1 MGGSA
6 FATIG
11 PFPRLSRALYA
22 VLKARHTASLST
34 VYTQVCTP
42 LEAPEKQDHGDIDFL
57 VYSPENLP
65 SHDTVKE
72 LLGAAHV
79 MPMPGPRTSNYA
91 IPIPEDEF
99 NTQMHVGWYQVD
111 VHVCGSP
118 EEFAGVRFFH
128 SYGDMG
134 MILGLV
140 ARHSGLHLGVHGLK
154 YPHPPNPGIML
165 STDFNAI
172 ADFIGCDMKRYDQG
186 FTTKRALFD
195 WIAKSRFFAPRMFGR
210 GDAEGSKVKQERKMY
225 WEFVAWA
232 RSQPDSDSSDK
243 SPADRQDRIREEAL
257 RHFDKHVTLN
267 VQMDEITARSRLKAA
282 FNGKIV
288 AEWAEMGTHWRG
300 VKMIMDRVREQC
312 GGGDEYVL
320 KMIDNE
326 ENGEK
331 KLIQMVIQ
339 AREDLGLSKANDF
352 VSGN

>member
-6 FATIG
+6 FTTIG

-22 VLKARHTASLST
+22 ALKARHTASLGT

-57 VYSPENLP
+57 VYSPDQARLP
-65 SHDTVKE
+65 SHDTVKD
-72 LLGAAHV
+72 LLGAVHV
-79 MPMPGPRTSNYA
+79 LPMPGPRTSNYA

-99 NTQMHVGWYQVD
+99 NSQMYVGWYQVD
-111 VHVCGSP
+111 VHVCGSL
-118 EEFAGVRFFH
+118 EEFARVRFFH

-154 YPHPPNPGIML
+154 YPNPPNPGIML
-165 STDFNAI
+165 STDFDVI
-172 ADFIGCDMKRYDQG
+172 TDFIGCDMKRYEQG
-186 FTTKRALFD
+186 FSTKRALFE
-195 WIAKSRFFAPRMFGR
+195 WIAKSRFFAPRMFGKS
-210 GDAEGSKVKQERKMY
+210 DADGANRIPSPNDE
-225 WEFVAWA
+225 
-232 RSQPDSDSSDK
+232 
-243 SPADRQDRIREEAL
+243 SPAERQRRIREEAL
-257 RHFDKHVTLN
+257 RHFGKDVVLN
-267 VQMDEITARSRLKAA
+267 VQMSEITARTRLKAA

-312 GGGDEYVL
+312 GGGDEHVMEML
-320 KMIDNE
+320 DNE
-326 ENGEK
+326 ENGEE

-339 AREDLGLSKANDF
+339 AREDLGLRKASDITSEN
-352 VSGN
+352 

>member
-11 PFPRLSRALYA
+11 PFPRLSRALYT

-57 VYSPENLP
+57 VYSPESLP

-72 LLGAAHV
+72 LLGAVHV
-79 MPMPGPRTSNYA
+79 LPMPGPRTSNYA

-118 EEFAGVRFFH
+118 EEFEGVRFFH

-140 ARHSGLHLGVHGLK
+140 ARHSGLHLGIHGLK
-154 YPHPPNPGIML
+154 ALPPNVPC
-165 STDFNAI
+165 FE
-172 ADFIGCDMKRYDQG
+172 
-186 FTTKRALFD
+186 

-210 GDAEGSKVKQERKMY
+210 SDTEGGKVKQERKMY

-232 RSQPDSDSSDK
+232 RSQPDSDSSDE

-257 RHFDKHVTLN
+257 RHFDKHVVLN

-320 KMIDNE
+320 KMLDNE
-326 ENGEK
+326 ENGEE

-339 AREDLGLSKANDF
+339 AREDLGLSKASDF
-352 VSGN
+352 TPGY

>member
-6 FATIG
+6 FTTIG
-11 PFPRLSRALYA
+11 PFPRLSRALYT
-22 VLKARHTASLST
+22 VLKARHTATLGA
-34 VYTQVCTP
+34 VYSQVCTP

-57 VYSPENLP
+57 VYSPEDHLP

-72 LLGAAHV
+72 LLGAVHV

-99 NTQMHVGWYQVD
+99 NTQLHMGWYQVD

-118 EEFAGVRFFH
+118 EEFARVRFFH

-140 ARHSGLHLGVHGLK
+140 ARHSGLHLGMHGLK
-154 YPHPPNPGIML
+154 YPNPPNPGVML

-172 ADFIGCDMKRYDQG
+172 ADFIGWNMTRYEQG
-186 FTTKRALFD
+186 FTTKRALFE
-195 WIAKSRFFAPRMFGR
+195 WIAKSRFFAPKMFSK
-210 GDAEGSKVKQERKMY
+210 GDADGGKVKHERKMY

-232 RSQPDSDSSDK
+232 RSQLVSESNDE
-243 SPADRQDRIREEAL
+243 SPAERQCRIREEAL
-257 RHFDKHVTLN
+257 RHFGKLVVLN
-267 VQMDEITARSRLKAA
+267 VQMGEITARSRLKAA

-312 GGGDEYVL
+312 GGGDEHVL
-320 KMIDNE
+320 EMLDNE

-339 AREDLGLSKANDF
+339 AREDLGLSKASNF
-352 VSGN
+352 T

>member
-6 FATIG
+6 FTTIG
-11 PFPRLSRALYA
+11 PFPRLSRALYTA
-22 VLKARHTASLST
+22 LKARHTASLGT
-34 VYTQVCTP
+34 VYTQSQKT
-42 LEAPEKQDHGDIDFL
+42 A
-57 VYSPENLP
+57 YRRT
-65 SHDTVKE
+65 DTVKE
-72 LLGAAHV
+72 LLGAVHV
-79 MPMPGPRTSNYA
+79 LPMPGPRTSNYA

-111 VHVCGSP
+111 VHVCRSL
-118 EEFAGVRFFH
+118 EDFARVKFFH

-140 ARHSGLHLGVHGLK
+140 ARHSGLHLGIHGLK

-186 FTTKRALFD
+186 FTTKHALFE
-195 WIAKSRFFAPRMFGR
+195 WIAKSRFFVPRMFGR
-210 GDAEGSKVKQERKMY
+210 SEADGGKVKQDRKMY

-232 RSQPDSDSSDK
+232 RSQPNSESGDESS
-243 SPADRQDRIREEAL
+243 ADRQNRIREEAL

-267 VQMDEITARSRLKAA
+267 VQMHEITARSRLKAA

-288 AEWAEMGTHWRG
+288 AEWAEMGTQWLG
-300 VKMIMDRVREQC
+300 VKKIMDRVREQC
-312 GGGDEYVL
+312 GGGDEHVL
-320 KMIDNE
+320 KLIDNE

-339 AREDLGLSKANDF
+339 AREDLGLLKASDPVF
-352 VSGN
+352 DK

>member
-11 PFPRLSRALYA
+11 PFPRLSRALYT
-22 VLKARHTASLST
+22 VLKARHTASLGT

-57 VYSPENLP
+57 VYSPEHLP

-79 MPMPGPRTSNYA
+79 LPMPGPRTSNYA

-140 ARHSGLHLGVHGLK
+140 ARHSGLHLGIHGLK

-186 FTTKRALFD
+186 FTTKRALFE

-210 GDAEGSKVKQERKMY
+210 SDTEGGKVKQERKMY

-232 RSQPDSDSSDK
+232 RSQPDSNSSDE

-257 RHFDKHVTLN
+257 RHFDKHVVFN
-267 VQMDEITARSRLKAA
+267 VQMDEITARSRLKAV

-312 GGGDEYVL
+312 GGGDEYVM
-320 KMIDNE
+320 KMLDNE
-326 ENGEK
+326 ENGEE

-339 AREDLGLSKANDF
+339 AREDLGLSKASDF
-352 VSGN
+352 TSGN